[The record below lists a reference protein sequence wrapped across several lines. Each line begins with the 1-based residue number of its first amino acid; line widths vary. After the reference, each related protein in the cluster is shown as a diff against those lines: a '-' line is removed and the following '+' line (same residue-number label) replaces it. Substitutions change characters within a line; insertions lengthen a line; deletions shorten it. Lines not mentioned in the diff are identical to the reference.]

1 MVATPRTITS
11 TDKDK
16 ANPSIQSQ
24 SLLSWR
30 GANQAKVGD
39 KITLS
44 LNTQS
49 TQGVQALGFKVGF
62 DPTVLKAIDII
73 EGYALK
79 RNNVPSKFTKSIDQ
93 AGGSIMVDMSGA
105 GASGFA
111 NVVMMSF
118 EVISSAP
125 ASPVTISS
133 ITAAGATGEPLS
145 FIPPEPH
152 VITVSQ

>member
-1 MVATPRTITS
+1 MVAMPRTITS
-11 TDKDK
+11 ADKDK
-16 ANPSIQSQ
+16 ETPSIQSVF
-24 SLLSWR
+24 SWQ
-30 GANQAKVGD
+30 GPAQAKIGD

-49 TQGVQALGFKVGF
+49 TQGVQTLSFKVGF
-62 DPTVLKAIDII
+62 DPAVLKAIDVV

-105 GASGFA
+105 GARGYA

-118 EVISSAP
+118 EVMTAVPESA
-125 ASPVTISS
+125 VTINSL
-133 ITAAGATGEPLS
+133 TALGMNGEPLTPTS
-145 FIPPEPH
+145 PGSHLIVFPR
-152 VITVSQ
+152 